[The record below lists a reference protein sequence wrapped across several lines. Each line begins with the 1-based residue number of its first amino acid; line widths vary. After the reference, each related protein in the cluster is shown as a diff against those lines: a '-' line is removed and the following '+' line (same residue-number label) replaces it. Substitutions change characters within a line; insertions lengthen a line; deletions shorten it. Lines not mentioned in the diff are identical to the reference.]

1 VQGTDAT
8 HLGHSSGRREE
19 LEVRTA
25 RYEGPELV
33 IGHLESSTSV
43 ILLAGCQQHRRSQ
56 VLCCCCWATRLQ
68 VRRPVAR
75 SGSGDAAAIPPPSL
89 SHAVVARGG
98 GGGGG
103 ARRRPTRAACILHR
117 SWLVPS
123 DRTALSDSWPAQI
136 KDPQQHRID
145 QRGAEALLAAHTAPG
160 GHPTPRG
167 VAGCV
172 ALLGVV
178 WIERR
183 RRRRRHG

>member
-103 ARRRPTRAACILHR
+103 ARRRPTRAACILHTSIGRGSFPRIGPPSRTRGLHR
-117 SWLVPS
+117 SKIPS
-123 DRTALSDSWPAQI
+123 SIASTS
-136 KDPQQHRID
+136 
-145 QRGAEALLAAHTAPG
+145 EALRRCWQHTQRREDTPPLAGWQAAWPCWG
-160 GHPTPRG
+160 WFG
-167 VAGCV
+167 
-172 ALLGVV
+172 
-178 WIERR
+178 
-183 RRRRRHG
+183 

>member
-75 SGSGDAAAIPPPSL
+75 SGSGDAAAIPPPSV
-89 SHAVVARGG
+89 SHAVRWRAAAAAAAELGG
-98 GGGGG
+98 G
-103 ARRRPTRAACILHR
+103 RREPPAFCILASIHVGRGSFPRIGPPSRTRGLHR
-117 SWLVPS
+117 SKIPS
-123 DRTALSDSWPAQI
+123 SIASTS
-136 KDPQQHRID
+136 
-145 QRGAEALLAAHTAPG
+145 EALRRCWQHTQRREDTPPLAGWQAAWPCWG
-160 GHPTPRG
+160 WFG
-167 VAGCV
+167 
-172 ALLGVV
+172 
-178 WIERR
+178 
-183 RRRRRHG
+183 